1 MKYIITES
9 RLNDIIE
16 SYLNSELGD
25 LKLVN
30 RHDNRNGKTD
40 WYVNKS
46 GEPLVIISNNS
57 FKDIVML
64 RRDIYNNLENMFG
77 LDTTDDIQ
85 GHLRKYFYTKWG
97 LPTEIIYTYDRGNEY
112 IAG

>member
-30 RHDNRNGKTD
+30 INEKTD

-46 GEPLVIISNNS
+46 GKPLVIISHGS

-64 RRDIYNNLENMFG
+64 RRDINNNLKNMFG
-77 LDTTDDIQ
+77 LDTTDDLQ
-85 GHLRKYFYTKWG
+85 ANLRKYFYMKWG
-97 LPTEIIYTYDRGNEY
+97 LPVEMVYTFELSNEDMVD
-112 IAG
+112 

>member
-25 LKLVN
+25 LKLVE
-30 RHDNRNGKTD
+30 RREDTD
-40 WYVNKS
+40 WYVNQS
-46 GEPLVIISNNS
+46 GRPIVIISKGS
-57 FKDIVML
+57 FKDILSL
-64 RRDIYNNLENMFG
+64 RRDVYDNLEKMFG

-85 GHLRKYFYTKWG
+85 AHLRKYFYTKWG
-97 LPTEIIYTYDRGNEY
+97 LPIDTVYTYSPGNEGM
-112 IAG
+112 ID

>member
-25 LKLVN
+25 LKLIN
-30 RHDNRNGKTD
+30 KNEGHDD
-40 WYVNKS
+40 WYINKS
-46 GEPLVIISNNS
+46 GEPLVIISHGS
-57 FKDIVML
+57 FKDIIML
-64 RRDIYNNLENMFG
+64 RRDIYNNLESMFG

-85 GHLRKYFYTKWG
+85 GHLRKYFYTEWG
-97 LPTEIIYTYDRGNEY
+97 LPTDVIYTYDRGNEDE
-112 IAG
+112 AN